1 MYEYADKIIKLLRRH
16 LIQEFSR
23 LRSLTSFDE
32 VNVLDTV
39 NDVYADIDLTIR
51 KYFLKLANRAYK
63 DALEGEMTVSL
74 DMAFLLGVL
83 SGYNPVSKYV
93 YINEFDRKRLRLVEA
108 LIASGGDSV
117 EADRAMKQM
126 AFMIGCYAIAVV
138 DEATLHAYRH
148 EGVEKVRWIS
158 EEDSKICSV
167 CRERNGTVYRIADL
181 PPKPHYNCRCY
192 FERVNE

>member
-1 MYEYADKIIKLLRRH
+1 MYEYADKIIKLLRRY

-23 LRSLTSFDE
+23 VRSLTSFDE

-39 NDVYADIDLTIR
+39 NSVYADIDLTIR

-63 DALEGEMTVSL
+63 DALEEEMTVSL

-108 LIASGGDSV
+108 LIATGGDSV
-117 EADRAMKQM
+117 EADRAMKQL
-126 AFMIGCYAIAVV
+126 ALMIGCYAIAVV
-138 DEATLHAYRH
+138 DEATLAAYRQ

-158 EEDSKICSV
+158 EEDSKVCSI
-167 CRERNGTVYRIADL
+167 CRERNRIVYPINEL

-192 FERVNE
+192 FERVK